1 VTTLLAQG
9 GRPFLEAVR
18 SPNDRIRFCSR
29 CGNVREE
36 RAPRGDRRPERV
48 CSDCGMGVLLA
59 ASREALPA
67 EGMSFLIV
75 TNDLRISAVSE
86 AAERL
91 FGSPEPDLIGT
102 NLLRVMTSPDSDD
115 ELALQ
120 VARAANGARG
130 VAIVPIRLM
139 RGDRPVFGRLE
150 ARVTACGPPR
160 GALVALEPMRLVG
173 PSL

>member
-9 GRPFLEAVR
+9 GRPFLETVR
-18 SPNDRIRFCSR
+18 SLHDRVRFCSR

-36 RAPRGDRRPERV
+36 RPPRGDKRPERV
-48 CSDCGMGVLLA
+48 CPDCGMGVLLA
-59 ASREALPA
+59 ASPEALPA

-75 TNDLRISAVSE
+75 TSDLRISAVSE

-91 FGSPEPDLIGT
+91 FGAPEPELIGMT
-102 NLLRVMTSPDSDD
+102 LLRVMSGQDSDD
-115 ELALQ
+115 ELALR

-130 VAIVPIRLM
+130 VTVVPIRLI

-150 ARVTACGPPR
+150 ARVSACGPPR
-160 GALVALEPMRLVG
+160 GALVALEPMTLVG
-173 PSL
+173 PAL